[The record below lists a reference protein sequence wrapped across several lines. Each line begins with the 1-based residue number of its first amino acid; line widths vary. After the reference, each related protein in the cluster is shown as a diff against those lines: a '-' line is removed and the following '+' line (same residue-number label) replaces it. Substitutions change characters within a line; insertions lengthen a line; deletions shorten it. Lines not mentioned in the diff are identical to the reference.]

1 MLAREYNDVTVL
13 SIAANGRDMS
23 FSSDTGMA
31 ECLVIARRLRSG
43 EASQDKARFTSLRR
57 RPQGFVHAS
66 SQAGRLIDGSQVR
79 RHDDGPYGGT
89 PLVVGEAV
97 TGETITAPLGAV
109 GESWGSVRLSDH
121 SLAQVAHCLSRNRLW
136 LPSRLPSGELKV
148 APLSDIGKRG
158 WHDINIAGS
167 TGPFTK
173 LPPSP
178 TSTYPA
184 LWNHNAKRE
193 TRMVCL
199 PDSQLLVKPGMEDR
213 ASKAWATAS
222 RIHLNRDF
230 TFGSQP
236 LAIAFTEME
245 SIGGRVWPNVNFSDR
260 RYDYAFS
267 VWGNSTLGL
276 LSYWW
281 HSSRQQSSKANMTIR
296 SLDSFPVLDFR
307 ALTGRA
313 TCHR

>member
-1 MLAREYNDVTVL
+1 MAKNLKRYTKDTCYHGYAGIASAFAALAHKKIKPGGVLALVLPLSVANGQSWRAFREMLAREYNDVTVL

-158 WHDINIAGS
+158 WA
-167 TGPFTK
+167 
-173 LPPSP
+173 
-178 TSTYPA
+178 
-184 LWNHNAKRE
+184 
-193 TRMVCL
+193 
-199 PDSQLLVKPGMEDR
+199 
-213 ASKAWATAS
+213 
-222 RIHLNRDF
+222 
-230 TFGSQP
+230 
-236 LAIAFTEME
+236 
-245 SIGGRVWPNVNFSDR
+245 
-260 RYDYAFS
+260 
-267 VWGNSTLGL
+267 
-276 LSYWW
+276 
-281 HSSRQQSSKANMTIR
+281 
-296 SLDSFPVLDFR
+296 
-307 ALTGRA
+307 
-313 TCHR
+313 